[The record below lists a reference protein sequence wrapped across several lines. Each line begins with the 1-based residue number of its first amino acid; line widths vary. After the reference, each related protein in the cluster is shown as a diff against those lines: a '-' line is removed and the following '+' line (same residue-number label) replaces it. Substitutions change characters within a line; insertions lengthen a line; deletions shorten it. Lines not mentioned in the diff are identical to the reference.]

1 MLYSERINV
10 SKGINV
16 NKTSESKECDIFLYW
31 YFLNKSFRFQPNV
44 CSRSHDLLM
53 MLMNLSDITISNIK
67 IDDYRCIISGISK
80 SDAINLMQNAEL
92 TKKNGL
98 L

>member
-1 MLYSERINV
+1 MLYFERINV
-10 SKGINV
+10 SKGIDV

-80 SDAINLMQNAEL
+80 SEAINLMQNAEL

>member
-80 SDAINLMQNAEL
+80 SEAINLMQNAEL

>member
-1 MLYSERINV
+1 MLYFERINV
-10 SKGINV
+10 SKGIDV
-16 NKTSESKECDIFLYW
+16 NRTSESKECDIFLYW

-80 SDAINLMQNAEL
+80 SEAINLMQNAEL

>member
-1 MLYSERINV
+1 MLYFERINV
-10 SKGINV
+10 SKGIDV

-44 CSRSHDLLM
+44 FSRSHDLLM

-67 IDDYRCIISGISK
+67 IDDCRCIISGISK
-80 SDAINLMQNAEL
+80 SEAINLMQNAEL

>member
-53 MLMNLSDITISNIK
+53 MLMKLSDITISNIK

-80 SDAINLMQNAEL
+80 SEAINLMQNAEL

>member
-1 MLYSERINV
+1 MLYFERINV
-10 SKGINV
+10 SKGIDV
-16 NKTSESKECDIFLYW
+16 NRTSESKECDIFLYW
-31 YFLNKSFRFQPNV
+31 YFLNKSFRFQSNV
-44 CSRSHDLLM
+44 FSRSHDLLM

-80 SDAINLMQNAEL
+80 SEAINLMQNAEL